1 LLDVHGDNLIEL
13 AGEIRD
19 DAIDAGRRKLVRK
32 VEAAISEMTRS
43 PRWRKHWTN

>member
-32 VEAAISEMTRS
+32 IEAAIS
-43 PRWRKHWTN
+43 